1 MDYKIIVSPK
11 AQIEI
16 EDISEYYS
24 QISFTVLTKFYV
36 ELENAYKFLETNPH
50 FQTRYKK
57 YRAIP
62 IKKFPYLLFFMIDET
77 KETIKVLSCFNTS
90 SSQKKYPK

>member
-24 QISFTVLTKFYV
+24 QINFTILTKFYS
-36 ELENAYKFLETNPH
+36 ELENAYKYLETNPH
-50 FQTRYKK
+50 FQTRYKN

-62 IKKFPYLLFFMIDET
+62 IKKFPYLLFFVIDET
-77 KETIKVLSCFNTS
+77 TKTIRVLSCFNTS
-90 SSQKKYPK
+90 RSTKNYPK

>member
-1 MDYKIIVSPK
+1 MDYKIIISPK

-24 QISFTVLTKFYV
+24 QINFTILTKFYS
-36 ELENAYKFLETNPH
+36 ELENAYKYLETNPH
-50 FQTRYKK
+50 FQTRYKN

-62 IKKFPYLLFFMIDET
+62 IKKFPYLLFFVIDET
-77 KETIKVLSCFNTS
+77 TKTIKVLSCFNTS
-90 SSQKKYPK
+90 RSPKNYPK

>member
-24 QISFTVLTKFYV
+24 QINFTVLTKFYS
-36 ELENAYKFLETNPH
+36 ELENAYKYLETIPH
-50 FQTRYKK
+50 FQTRYKN

-62 IKKFPYLLFFMIDET
+62 IKKFPYLLFFVIDET
-77 KETIKVLSCFNTS
+77 TKTIKILSCFNTS
-90 SSQKKYPK
+90 KSPKKYPK

>member
-50 FQTRYKK
+50 FQTRYKN

-62 IKKFPYLLFFMIDET
+62 IKKFPYLLFFMINET
-77 KETIKVLSCFNTS
+77 NKTIKVLSCFNTS
-90 SSQKKYPK
+90 RSPKKYQK

>member
-1 MDYKIIVSPK
+1 MIVSPK

-24 QISFTVLTKFYV
+24 HISFSILTKFYT

-50 FQTRYKK
+50 FQTRYKN

-62 IKKFPYLLFFMIDET
+62 IKNFPYLLFFVIDET
-77 KETIKVLSCFNTS
+77 NKTTKVLSCFNTS
-90 SSQKKYPK
+90 RSPKKYPK

>member
-1 MDYKIIVSPK
+1 MDYKIIVSPM

-16 EDISEYYS
+16 EDISEYYF
-24 QISFTVLTKFYV
+24 QISFKILTKFYT
-36 ELENAYKFLETNPH
+36 ELENAYKYLERNPH
-50 FQTRYKK
+50 FQKRYKN

-77 KETIKVLSCFNTS
+77 NKTIKVLSCFNTS
-90 SSQKKYPK
+90 RSPKKYPK